1 MNVLL
6 AKNFNVEN
14 INYSELK
21 VMKSGA
27 KSVYIVYK
35 GNKVNLQTPI
45 LNIPYGVNDN
55 MQFIKK
61 DENRKDEERKY
72 DVTVSF
78 KGMDENPKIKQFHDK
93 MKELENKIIDDAF
106 ANRLVWFKNN
116 YSGNKDVVSNMFT
129 PIVKHDKD
137 KVTGEYANKYP
148 PTFKAKI
155 PFNSLE
161 NKFEF
166 DCYDMDNNETN
177 FHDILANLKGGKA
190 QFIIQLSGIWFSA
203 GMFGCSWKI
212 VSAKF
217 QQINTSKITFVADSD
232 DEMNNGEEDEDDDDI
247 SVDNDVIA
255 KISQKPVDKK
265 QIVSSSAP
273 VPVAS
278 PATLKKKASAPV
290 PAPAPVPVPVP
301 QEDEDEED
309 DEEDEEDDDVV
320 VGTGATELGDVAE
333 EDEDEE
339 DDDEEEEDVP
349 PPPPP
354 VKVVVEPVKTD
365 TKVKKAVAN
374 KKK

>member
-6 AKNFNVEN
+6 AKNFDVEN
-14 INYSELK
+14 LKYSELK

-27 KSVYIVYK
+27 KSVYINYK

-106 ANRLVWFKNN
+106 SNRLVWFKNN
-116 YSGNKDVVSNMFT
+116 YGGNKDVVSNMFT

-137 KVTGEYANKYP
+137 KLTGEYANKYP

-155 PFNSLE
+155 PYNSFE

-177 FHDILANLKGGKA
+177 FNDILANLKGGRA

-232 DEMNNGEEDEDDDDI
+232 DDNEKDDEDEDDI

-255 KISQKPVDKK
+255 KITTKPVAAAVAAEKK
-265 QIVSSSAP
+265 TVVEKPAP
-273 VPVAS
+273 A
-278 PATLKKKASAPV
+278 
-290 PAPAPVPVPVP
+290 PAPAPVAKTAHKPIP
-301 QEDEDEED
+301 QEEED
-309 DEEDEEDDDVV
+309 DEE
-320 VGTGATELGDVAE
+320 
-333 EDEDEE
+333 EDEDADDAEADGE
-339 DDDEEEEDVP
+339 LGNIDEVDEDDEEEEEEPVAVV
-349 PPPPP
+349 P
-354 VKVVVEPVKTD
+354 VKVEEPVKPEAKSK
-365 TKVKKAVAN
+365 KVVA

>member
-6 AKNFNVEN
+6 AKNFDTDKLK
-14 INYSELK
+14 YSELK

-27 KSVYIVYK
+27 KSVYINYN
-35 GNKVNLQTPI
+35 GNKVNLQTPV

-61 DENRKDEERKY
+61 DDNRKDEERKY

-93 MKELENKIIDDAF
+93 MKELEHKIIDDAF
-106 ANRLVWFKNN
+106 TNRLVWFKNN
-116 YSGNKDVVSNMFT
+116 YGGNKEVIANMFT

-137 KVTGEYANKYP
+137 KLTGEYANKYP

-155 PFNSLE
+155 PYNSFE

-166 DCYDMDNNETN
+166 DCYDMENNETN
-177 FHDILANLKGGKA
+177 FNDILLNLKGGKA

-217 QQINTSKITFVADSD
+217 QQINTSKLTFVQDSD
-232 DEMNNGEEDEDDDDI
+232 DDTVEGGDDDDDI

-255 KISQKPVDKK
+255 KISQPPKKTLVEKEKVVVAPVVVAPVVVAPVVSKPVQKP
-265 QIVSSSAP
+265 I
-273 VPVAS
+273 
-278 PATLKKKASAPV
+278 
-290 PAPAPVPVPVP
+290 P
-301 QEDEDEED
+301 QEEED
-309 DEEDEEDDDVV
+309 DEEEDEDVNTGLDDVNEDEE
-320 VGTGATELGDVAE
+320 
-333 EDEDEE
+333 EDEE
-339 DDDEEEEDVP
+339 DSDVEEVKVA
-349 PPPPP
+349 P
-354 VKVVVEPVKTD
+354 VKVEPVVVAETKTK
-365 TKVKKAVAN
+365 KVVAKKA
-374 KKK
+374 K

>member
-6 AKNFNVEN
+6 AKNFDTSKLK
-14 INYSELK
+14 YSELK
-21 VMKSGA
+21 IMKSGA
-27 KSVYIVYK
+27 KSVYINYN
-35 GNKVNLQTPI
+35 GAKVNLQTPI

-61 DENRKDEERKY
+61 DEARKDEERKY
-72 DVTVSF
+72 DITVSF

-93 MKELENKIIDDAF
+93 MKELEQKIIDDAF
-106 ANRLVWFKNN
+106 TNRLAWWKNN
-116 YSGNKDVVSNMFT
+116 YNGNKDFVSNMFT

-137 KVTGEYANKYP
+137 KATGEYANKYP

-177 FHDILANLKGGKA
+177 FNDIMLNLKGGKA

-217 QQINTSKITFVADSD
+217 QQINTSKITFVMDSD
-232 DEMNNGEEDEDDDDI
+232 DDINNGEGGGDDEDDI

-255 KISQKPVDKK
+255 KITQKQPVADKK
-265 QIVSSSAP
+265 TLVEKQQAVTVSAAVVK
-273 VPVAS
+273 VPPS
-278 PATLKKKASAPV
+278 
-290 PAPAPVPVPVP
+290 
-301 QEDEDEED
+301 E
-309 DEEDEEDDDVV
+309 EEDEEEEEEEEDD
-320 VGTGATELGDVAE
+320 TNELENVDE

-339 DDDEEEEDVP
+339 EEEVVI
-349 PPPPP
+349 P
-354 VKVVVEPVKTD
+354 VKVVEEPVKPVE
-365 TKVKKAVAN
+365 TKTKKPAVKKVS
-374 KKK
+374 K

>member
-6 AKNFNVEN
+6 AKNFNVDKLK
-14 INYSELK
+14 YSELK

-27 KSVYIVYK
+27 KSVYINYN
-35 GNKVNLQTPI
+35 GNKVNLQTPV
-45 LNIPYGVNDN
+45 LNIPYGINDN

-72 DVTVSF
+72 DITVSF

-93 MKELENKIIDDAF
+93 MKELEQKIIDDAF
-106 ANRLVWFKNN
+106 ANRLAWFKNN
-116 YSGNKDVVSNMFT
+116 FSGNKDVISNMFT

-137 KVTGEYANKYP
+137 KQTGEYANKYP

-166 DCYDMDNNETN
+166 DCYDMDNNEIN
-177 FHDILANLKGGKA
+177 FNDILTNLKGGKA
-190 QFIIQLSGIWFSA
+190 QFIIQLNGIWFSA

-212 VSAKF
+212 VSSKF
-217 QQINTSKITFVADSD
+217 QQINTSKLTFVADSD
-232 DEMNNGEEDEDDDDI
+232 DEMNNGVDEDDEDDI

-255 KISQKPVDKK
+255 KISQKQSVVADKK
-265 QIVSSSAP
+265 TLVEKQPAVVKQKV
-273 VPVAS
+273 VP
-278 PATLKKKASAPV
+278 TEE
-290 PAPAPVPVPVP
+290 
-301 QEDEDEED
+301 EDDDDEDDDEED
-309 DEEDEEDDDVV
+309 DVPDNGLDDV
-320 VGTGATELGDVAE
+320 DE

-339 DDDEEEEDVP
+339 EE
-349 PPPPP
+349 P
-354 VKVVVEPVKTD
+354 VKVVEEPVKVVSD
-365 TKVKKAVAN
+365 TKSKKSSL

>member
-6 AKNFNVEN
+6 AKNFNVDKLK
-14 INYSELK
+14 YSELK

-27 KSVYIVYK
+27 KSVYINYN

-106 ANRLVWFKNN
+106 TNRLVWFKNN

-155 PFNSLE
+155 PYNSLE
-161 NKFEF
+161 NKFDF
-166 DCYDMDNNETN
+166 DCYDMENNETN

-232 DEMNNGEEDEDDDDI
+232 DEMNNGEEEDDEDDI

-255 KISQKPVDKK
+255 KISQKSVEKK
-265 QIVSSSAP
+265 TLVEKQVVP

-278 PATLKKKASAPV
+278 PATLKKKAPSASQ
-290 PAPAPVPVPVP
+290 AQQAQQAP
-301 QEDEDEED
+301 QEEEED
-309 DEEDEEDDDVV
+309 DDDEEEDDVV
-320 VGTGATELGDVAE
+320 VGNELGNVAE
-333 EDEDEE
+333 EDEDDEEEEDEEE
-339 DDDEEEEDVP
+339 DDEEEDVP

-354 VKVVVEPVKTD
+354 VKVVEEPVKTD
-365 TKVKKAVAN
+365 TKAKKAVAN

>member
-6 AKNFNVEN
+6 AKNFDVEN
-14 INYSELK
+14 LKYSELK

-27 KSVYIVYK
+27 KSVYINYK

-45 LNIPYGVNDN
+45 LSIPYGVNDN

-106 ANRLVWFKNN
+106 SNRLVWFKNN
-116 YSGNKDVVSNMFT
+116 YGGNKDVVSNMFT

-137 KVTGEYANKYP
+137 KLTGEYANKYP

-155 PFNSLE
+155 PYNSFE

-177 FHDILANLKGGKA
+177 FNDILANLKGGRA

-232 DEMNNGEEDEDDDDI
+232 DDNEKDDEDEDDI

-255 KISQKPVDKK
+255 KITTKPV
-265 QIVSSSAP
+265 VSA
-273 VPVAS
+273 
-278 PATLKKKASAPV
+278 ASAATEKKTVVEKPA
-290 PAPAPVPVPVP
+290 PAPAPVAKTAHKPIP
-301 QEDEDEED
+301 QEEED
-309 DEEDEEDDDVV
+309 DEE
-320 VGTGATELGDVAE
+320 
-333 EDEDEE
+333 EDEDADDAEADGE
-339 DDDEEEEDVP
+339 LGNIDEADEDDEEEEEEPVAVV
-349 PPPPP
+349 P
-354 VKVVVEPVKTD
+354 VKVEEPVKPEAKSK
-365 TKVKKAVAN
+365 KVVA

>member
-6 AKNFNVEN
+6 AKNFDVEN
-14 INYSELK
+14 LKYSELK

-27 KSVYIVYK
+27 KSVYINYK

-116 YSGNKDVVSNMFT
+116 YGGNKEVVSNMFT

-137 KVTGEYANKYP
+137 KLTGEYANKYP

-155 PFNSLE
+155 PYNSLE

-177 FHDILANLKGGKA
+177 FNDILANLKGGRA

-232 DEMNNGEEDEDDDDI
+232 DDNANDEEDEDDI
-247 SVDNDVIA
+247 SVDTDVIA
-255 KISQKPVDKK
+255 KISQKPAASAAGADKK
-265 QIVSSSAP
+265 TVVEKTVVAAP
-273 VPVAS
+273 
-278 PATLKKKASAPV
+278 
-290 PAPAPVPVPVP
+290 PAPSKTVHKPIP
-301 QEDEDEED
+301 QEEED
-309 DEEDEEDDDVV
+309 DEEEDEDDDVADDKV
-320 VGTGATELGDVAE
+320 LGNVE
-333 EDEDEE
+333 EDDEE
-339 DDDEEEEDVP
+339 EDDEEEEVV
-349 PPPPP
+349 P
-354 VKVVVEPVKTD
+354 VKVEEPVKPEA
-365 TKVKKAVAN
+365 KAKKAVV

>member
-6 AKNFNVEN
+6 AKNFNVDKLK
-14 INYSELK
+14 YSELK

-27 KSVYIVYK
+27 KSIYINYN
-35 GNKVNLQTPI
+35 GAKVNLQTPI

-61 DENRKDEERKY
+61 DEARKDEERKY
-72 DVTVSF
+72 DITVSF
-78 KGMDENPKIKQFHDK
+78 KGMEENPKIKQFHDK
-93 MKELENKIIDDAF
+93 MKELEQKIIDDAF
-106 ANRLVWFKNN
+106 TNRLVWFKNN

-155 PFNSLE
+155 PYNSLE

-166 DCYDMDNNETN
+166 DCYDMDNNEIN
-177 FHDILANLKGGKA
+177 FNDILSNLKGGKA

-212 VSAKF
+212 VSSKF

-232 DEMNNGEEDEDDDDI
+232 DELVNANDEDDEDDI
-247 SVDNDVIA
+247 SVDSEVIA
-255 KISQKPVDKK
+255 KITQKQPVSDKK
-265 QIVSSSAP
+265 TLVEKQLVAAATVVKVSP
-273 VPVAS
+273 P
-278 PATLKKKASAPV
+278 
-290 PAPAPVPVPVP
+290 
-301 QEDEDEED
+301 EEEED
-309 DEEDEEDDDVV
+309 DE
-320 VGTGATELGDVAE
+320 E

-339 DDDEEEEDVP
+339 DTNELENVEEEDEEEEEVV
-349 PPPPP
+349 P
-354 VKVVVEPVKTD
+354 VKVVEEPVKPVE
-365 TKVKKAVAN
+365 TKTKKIAVKKAG
-374 KKK
+374 K